1 MLLIPQKTAT
11 IMKKMEKVKKQKRL
25 QKEQSSR
32 KECHDGKQVSNAG
45 YLEMPPKDVILIK
58 SKLQF
63 DEIVIQHS
71 VQADLVNLWWIQSAS
86 ENFHEGKETSE
97 AERANSSHDQ
107 KGNLKLELDAA
118 KDAAKV
124 QLQLHTF
131 QEPTLG
137 EEGKTDLHL
146 T

>member
-11 IMKKMEKVKKQKRL
+11 TMKKMEKVKKQKRL

-45 YLEMPPKDVILIK
+45 YLEMPPKDVLLIK
-58 SKLQF
+58 SKLQYS
-63 DEIVIQHS
+63 VKQYHS

-97 AERANSSHDQ
+97 RIALTTR
-107 KGNLKLELDAA
+107 KGISKLELDAA
-118 KDAAKV
+118 KDAAEV

-131 QEPTLG
+131 QKPTLG